1 MKKKNEKE
9 LELIFKRLKSSNNK
23 DDFELFYNNYNKL
36 VYKVSFT
43 ILKNKDDSEDVVQSV
58 FSKIYAL
65 PKDKFPTEHILT
77 WIYSVTKNE
86 SISLLRKKK
95 DNINIDS
102 IYDIEDTDNEINNII
117 DRVEFNKFISK
128 LNETEKE
135 IVSLKI
141 LSDLSFEEIAKLL
154 NKPTGTIKW
163 KYYKSIHTLRLLL
176 SNLAMF
182 IITFVI
188 GIKTTITTKNGMKDE
203 RINSTE
209 NKIGEDSENASNQG
223 TSEIIQNNSTQNA
236 NIQDRTE
243 EKNITEQENNTSEEI
258 QIPVKEPS
266 TNINYYGVGILAISS
281 IFLLFTIILL
291 INYIKYQLKRREKAS
306 K

>member
-1 MKKKNEKE
+1 MKKE
-9 LELIFKRLKSSNNK
+9 LEQVFKILKSSNNK
-23 DDFELFYNNYNKL
+23 DAFELFYNNYNKL

-58 FSKIYAL
+58 FSKIYSL
-65 PKDKFPTEHILT
+65 SKDKLPTEHILS
-77 WIYSVTKNE
+77 WIYLVTKNE
-86 SISLLRKKK
+86 CISLLRKKK

-102 IYDIEDTDNEINNII
+102 IYDIADTDNEINNII

-128 LNETEKE
+128 LNDTEKE

-141 LSDLSFEEIAKLL
+141 LSDISFEEIAKLL

-176 SNLAMF
+176 SNLGMF

-188 GIKTTITTKNGMKDE
+188 GIKTTITTKNGIQDKHS
-203 RINSTE
+203 NSME
-209 NKIGEDSENASNQG
+209 NKTSEDSENASNQE
-223 TSEIIQNNSTQNA
+223 TSEIMQNNSTHNA

-258 QIPVKEPS
+258 QIPLKEPS
-266 TNINYYGVGILAISS
+266 TNINYYGIGILAVSS

-291 INYIKYQLKRREKAS
+291 INYIKYQLKRREEAS